1 MPNPPTVAVYV
12 PEFLKLDMMHVYR
25 QITAFESVRCHVFTH
40 KVENPEHFNF
50 HVRRLHVLP
59 KPRLRWWRR
68 WVARNVKKAPWQL
81 FDWELRHFLLELT
94 RVDAQLLHVFFGH
107 IAPQFRTL
115 MKIWP
120 HPVVVSFH
128 GADAGVNMDKPG
140 HLKAMREVFALA
152 DKMLCRTESLGR
164 DLVALGC
171 PAEKIAI
178 WRTGVPLAEWRYLP
192 REVPEEGAW
201 KLLQVCRFVDKKG
214 LDLTLEAFAEIKKRH
229 PKAELTL
236 VGDGPKMA
244 ELKAQAERLGLGS
257 SVTFPGFLP
266 QVGVK
271 KLIYQSHLF
280 LHPSRTTADGNR
292 EGIPNAALEAMA
304 SGMPV
309 IATTHGGFPEAI
321 ESGISGVLV
330 EENRADLLAQAAL
343 QVMENNG
350 LLERLIEGGRRA
362 VETKFDRAA
371 QVKTLEGYYQA
382 LICECQIP
390 GLLDA

>member
-1 MPNPPTVAVYV
+1 
-12 PEFLKLDMMHVYR
+12 
-25 QITAFESVRCHVFTH
+25 
-40 KVENPEHFNF
+40 
-50 HVRRLHVLP
+50 
-59 KPRLRWWRR
+59 
-68 WVARNVKKAPWQL
+68 
-81 FDWELRHFLLELT
+81 
-94 RVDAQLLHVFFGH
+94 
-107 IAPQFRTL
+107 

-192 REVPEEGAW
+192 REVPEDGAW

-280 LHPSRTTADGNR
+280 LHPSRTSADGNR

-321 ESGISGVLV
+321 ESGISGLLV

-343 QVMENNG
+343 QVIENNA

-371 QVKTLEGYYQA
+371 QVKTLEGYYQT
-382 LICECQIP
+382 LIDEKPQS
-390 GLLDA
+390 